1 MDINSL
7 KLKYRE
13 LVWATIVS
21 MLCMNES
28 YFPEFNIKTVNKI
41 AYLSA
46 KSHDAAPITAD
57 SKANGPVSD
66 NYRNFH
72 KLISPYIVF
81 QGKLAFTAPLF
92 KQEKCGSAV
101 FLYFY
106 LKQLLHR
113 ILYPFHSFW

>member
-1 MDINSL
+1 M
-7 KLKYRE
+7 KYKV

-21 MLCMNES
+21 MLCMNVS
-28 YFPEFNIKTVNKI
+28 YIPDFNIKTVNKI

-46 KSHDAAPITAD
+46 KSHDAAPIMAD

-72 KLISPYIVF
+72 KLISPDIEI
-81 QGKLAFTAPLF
+81 QGKLAFTAPLCV
-92 KQEKCGSAV
+92 QEKRGSAV

-106 LKQLLHR
+106 FKQLLHR